1 MLQAELE
8 DMINS
13 STTELDPIN
22 DIEEDTAIEDIV
34 WWEELGLLQDPF
46 PATNGLENIKKE
58 DYDKILVDNDGI
70 KFAKNFKNNNKFDLG
85 SHYLLMGDYGTG
97 KSTVIDYMLDSC
109 EDNEVCAFKLPLLT
123 RTTEMEVRMSFL
135 RLLSRRIERKLK
147 NFNVELPLK
156 ADENDI
162 SDGLREILATTSIY
176 KGFIFFVDDLHKLET
191 QDQDLPFK
199 FVKNLQA
206 FSNLLKEDEIEFSFV
221 FTGFPEWKTKISQD
235 TSITSVI
242 DPSNIISIKEVDEN
256 LGKKAIRNRFL
267 AFRKNKELG
276 IESQQFELSQSY
288 LDISLSQINHY

>member
-1 MLQAELE
+1 MIIQSKVLMKISKKFNKYEEDCKLLIMNKNTSTSFNSIVSNGIRELKLAKNVNKSSNSDMELRNHLIHEIINTESDEISKEVSQRNEKIQNEFVLTTELE

-147 NFNVELPLK
+147 TSMWNYHSK
-156 ADENDI
+156 QMK
-162 SDGLREILATTSIY
+162 TT
-176 KGFIFFVDDLHKLET
+176 
-191 QDQDLPFK
+191 
-199 FVKNLQA
+199 
-206 FSNLLKEDEIEFSFV
+206 
-221 FTGFPEWKTKISQD
+221 
-235 TSITSVI
+235 
-242 DPSNIISIKEVDEN
+242 
-256 LGKKAIRNRFL
+256 FL
-267 AFRKNKELG
+267 MA
-276 IESQQFELSQSY
+276 
-288 LDISLSQINHY
+288 